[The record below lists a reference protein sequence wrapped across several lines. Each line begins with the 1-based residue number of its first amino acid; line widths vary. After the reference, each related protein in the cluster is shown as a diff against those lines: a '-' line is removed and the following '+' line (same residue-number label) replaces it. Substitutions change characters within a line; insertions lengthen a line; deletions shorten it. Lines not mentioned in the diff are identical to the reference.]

1 MRILIVDDNR
11 DAADLLAALLGGLG
25 HAAWAVYD
33 GPAALASFA
42 RRRPELCF
50 VDIGMPGMDGYETAR
65 RLRAMPGGTEV
76 QLVALTGYTQDDDV
90 RKALSAGFDRHQAKP
105 VELETLRELLD
116 AVDDV
121 SSPRVAVG

>member
-25 HAAWAVYD
+25 HAAWAAYD
-33 GPAALASFA
+33 GPTALDSFV

-65 RLRAMPGGTEV
+65 RMRTLPGGQGV
-76 QLVALTGYTQDDDV
+76 HLIALTGYTHAEDI
-90 RKALSAGFDRHQAKP
+90 RKALEAGFDRHEPKP
-105 VELETLRELLD
+105 VELERLRELL
-116 AVDDV
+116 ATLDDTPV
-121 SSPRVAVG
+121 RRAAAG

>member
-33 GPAALASFA
+33 GPSALSSFT

-65 RLRAMPGGTEV
+65 RLRGLPGGRQV

-90 RKALSAGFDRHQAKP
+90 RRAIDAGFDRHQAKP
-105 VELETLRELLD
+105 VELETLRELLVDVED
-116 AVDDV
+116 AP
-121 SSPRVAVG
+121 SAWAG